1 MDDFNQV
8 NQIVSDAI
16 KDSSYITVLISSGVY
31 ILYTLIIRLVD
42 LFKAKDRNKPL
53 IQMASAIKEVSENVV
68 KLNTVLDKQI
78 QDAESKELTK
88 VRQVISLTFDSF
100 RANISKTCN
109 EIIIHNNIEENRKI
123 LAELVQT
130 LNELDNQ
137 NNLVVL
143 LKISN
148 LSDYFSQLAYVE
160 NLQAKLIEKTTF
172 LAKLNETL
180 NDSLNQSEELKKQY
194 KDLEDLEYKE
204 PSKEQ
209 ILQDLK
215 EAVNELKLVEE
226 GKLIARPAKEL
237 LDELE

>member
-78 QDAESKELTK
+78 QDAESKELAK
-88 VRQVISLTFDSF
+88 VRQVISLAFDSF

-109 EIIIHNNIEENRKI
+109 EIIIHNNIEENRDLI
-123 LAELVQT
+123 R
-130 LNELDNQ
+130 
-137 NNLVVL
+137 
-143 LKISN
+143 
-148 LSDYFSQLAYVE
+148 E
-160 NLQAKLIEKTTF
+160 NLFKTISTEYYKLYNIFSAYEVDGINIATKIKDEWIDDTTKECLEVIYDGQDKDVRIGQIINK
-172 LAKLNETL
+172 LAIIANEY
-180 NDSLNQSEELKKQY
+180 SVY
-194 KDLEDLEYKE
+194 
-204 PSKEQ
+204 
-209 ILQDLK
+209 
-215 EAVNELKLVEE
+215 VNKVFNH
-226 GKLIARPAKEL
+226 
-237 LDELE
+237 

>member
-88 VRQVISLTFDSF
+88 VRQVISLAFDSF

-109 EIIIHNNIEENRKI
+109 EIIIHNNIEENRDLI
-123 LAELVQT
+123 R
-130 LNELDNQ
+130 
-137 NNLVVL
+137 
-143 LKISN
+143 
-148 LSDYFSQLAYVE
+148 E
-160 NLQAKLIEKTTF
+160 NLFKTISTEYYKLYNVFSAYEVDGINIATKIKDEWIDDTT
-172 LAKLNETL
+172 KEC
-180 NDSLNQSEELKKQY
+180 
-194 KDLEDLEYKE
+194 LEVIYDGQDKE
-204 PSKEQ
+204 VRIGQ
-209 ILQDLK
+209 ILNKLTIIAN
-215 EAVNELKLVEE
+215 EHSVYVNNKVFNH
-226 GKLIARPAKEL
+226 
-237 LDELE
+237 

>member
-78 QDAESKELTK
+78 QDAESKKLTK
-88 VRQVISLTFDSF
+88 VRQVISLAFDSF

-109 EIIIHNNIEENRKI
+109 EIIIHNNIEENRDLI
-123 LAELVQT
+123 R
-130 LNELDNQ
+130 
-137 NNLVVL
+137 
-143 LKISN
+143 
-148 LSDYFSQLAYVE
+148 E
-160 NLQAKLIEKTTF
+160 NLFKTVSTEYYKLYNVFSAYEVDGINIATKIKDEWIDDTTKEC
-172 LAKLNETL
+172 LEVIY
-180 NDSLNQSEELKKQY
+180 DGQD
-194 KDLEDLEYKE
+194 KDVRIG
-204 PSKEQ
+204 Q
-209 ILQDLK
+209 ILNKLTIIAN
-215 EAVNELKLVEE
+215 EHSVYVNNKVFNH
-226 GKLIARPAKEL
+226 
-237 LDELE
+237 

>member
-16 KDSSYITVLISSGVY
+16 KNSSYITVLISSGVY

-88 VRQVISLTFDSF
+88 VRQVISLAFNSF

-109 EIIIHNNIEENRKI
+109 EIIIHNNIEENRDLI
-123 LAELVQT
+123 R
-130 LNELDNQ
+130 
-137 NNLVVL
+137 
-143 LKISN
+143 
-148 LSDYFSQLAYVE
+148 E
-160 NLQAKLIEKTTF
+160 NLFKTISTEYYKLYNVFSAYEVDGINIATKIKDEWIDDTTKEC
-172 LAKLNETL
+172 LEVIYDGQDKDVRIGQIINKLTIIANEH
-180 NDSLNQSEELKKQY
+180 SVY
-194 KDLEDLEYKE
+194 
-204 PSKEQ
+204 
-209 ILQDLK
+209 
-215 EAVNELKLVEE
+215 VNNKVFNH
-226 GKLIARPAKEL
+226 
-237 LDELE
+237 

>member
-31 ILYTLIIRLVD
+31 ILYTLIIKLVD

-88 VRQVISLTFDSF
+88 VRQVISLAFDSF

-109 EIIIHNNIEENRKI
+109 EIIIHNNIEENRDLI
-123 LAELVQT
+123 R
-130 LNELDNQ
+130 
-137 NNLVVL
+137 
-143 LKISN
+143 
-148 LSDYFSQLAYVE
+148 E
-160 NLQAKLIEKTTF
+160 NLFKTISTEYYKLYNVFSVYEVDGINIATKIKDEWIDDTTKEC
-172 LAKLNETL
+172 LEVIYDGQNKDVRIGQIINKLTIIANEH
-180 NDSLNQSEELKKQY
+180 SVY
-194 KDLEDLEYKE
+194 
-204 PSKEQ
+204 
-209 ILQDLK
+209 
-215 EAVNELKLVEE
+215 VNNKVFNH
-226 GKLIARPAKEL
+226 
-237 LDELE
+237 

>member
-88 VRQVISLTFDSF
+88 VRQVISLAFDSF

-109 EIIIHNNIEENRKI
+109 EIIIHNNIEKNRDLI
-123 LAELVQT
+123 R
-130 LNELDNQ
+130 
-137 NNLVVL
+137 
-143 LKISN
+143 
-148 LSDYFSQLAYVE
+148 E
-160 NLQAKLIEKTTF
+160 NLFKTISTEYYKLYNVFSAYEVDGINIATKIKDEWIDDTTKEC
-172 LAKLNETL
+172 LEVIY
-180 NDSLNQSEELKKQY
+180 DGQD
-194 KDLEDLEYKE
+194 KDVRIG
-204 PSKEQ
+204 Q
-209 ILQDLK
+209 ILNKLTIIAN
-215 EAVNELKLVEE
+215 EHSVYVNNKVFNH
-226 GKLIARPAKEL
+226 
-237 LDELE
+237 

>member
-53 IQMASAIKEVSENVV
+53 IQMASGIKEVSENVV

-88 VRQVISLTFDSF
+88 VRQVISLAFDSF

-109 EIIIHNNIEENRKI
+109 EIIIHNNIEENRDLI
-123 LAELVQT
+123 R
-130 LNELDNQ
+130 
-137 NNLVVL
+137 
-143 LKISN
+143 
-148 LSDYFSQLAYVE
+148 E
-160 NLQAKLIEKTTF
+160 NLFKTVSTEYYKLYNVFSAYEVDGINIATKIKDEWIDDTTKEC
-172 LAKLNETL
+172 LEVIY
-180 NDSLNQSEELKKQY
+180 DGQD
-194 KDLEDLEYKE
+194 KDVRIG
-204 PSKEQ
+204 Q
-209 ILQDLK
+209 ILNKLTIIAN
-215 EAVNELKLVEE
+215 EHSVYVNNKVFNH
-226 GKLIARPAKEL
+226 
-237 LDELE
+237 

>member
-78 QDAESKELTK
+78 QNAESKELTK
-88 VRQVISLTFDSF
+88 VRQVISLAFDSF

-109 EIIIHNNIEENRKI
+109 EIIIHNNIEENRDLI
-123 LAELVQT
+123 R
-130 LNELDNQ
+130 
-137 NNLVVL
+137 
-143 LKISN
+143 
-148 LSDYFSQLAYVE
+148 E
-160 NLQAKLIEKTTF
+160 NLFKTISTEYYKLYNVFSAYEVDGINIATKIKDEWIDDTTKEC
-172 LAKLNETL
+172 LEVIY
-180 NDSLNQSEELKKQY
+180 DGQD
-194 KDLEDLEYKE
+194 KDVRIG
-204 PSKEQ
+204 Q
-209 ILQDLK
+209 ILNKLTIIAN
-215 EAVNELKLVEE
+215 EHSIYVNNKVFNH
-226 GKLIARPAKEL
+226 
-237 LDELE
+237 

>member
-88 VRQVISLTFDSF
+88 VRQVISLAFDSF

-109 EIIIHNNIEENRKI
+109 EIIIHNNIDKNRDLI
-123 LAELVQT
+123 R
-130 LNELDNQ
+130 
-137 NNLVVL
+137 
-143 LKISN
+143 
-148 LSDYFSQLAYVE
+148 E
-160 NLQAKLIEKTTF
+160 NLFKTISTEYYKLYNVFSAYEVDGINIATKVKDEWIDDTTKEC
-172 LAKLNETL
+172 LEVIYDGQDKDVRIGQIINKLTIIANEH
-180 NDSLNQSEELKKQY
+180 SVY
-194 KDLEDLEYKE
+194 
-204 PSKEQ
+204 
-209 ILQDLK
+209 
-215 EAVNELKLVEE
+215 VNNKVFNH
-226 GKLIARPAKEL
+226 
-237 LDELE
+237 

>member
-88 VRQVISLTFDSF
+88 VRQVISLAFDSF

-109 EIIIHNNIEENRKI
+109 EIIIHNNIEENRDLI
-123 LAELVQT
+123 R
-130 LNELDNQ
+130 
-137 NNLVVL
+137 
-143 LKISN
+143 
-148 LSDYFSQLAYVE
+148 E
-160 NLQAKLIEKTTF
+160 NLFKTISTEYYKLYNVFSAYEVDGINIATKIKDEWIDDTTKEC
-172 LAKLNETL
+172 LEVIY
-180 NDSLNQSEELKKQY
+180 DGQD
-194 KDLEDLEYKE
+194 KDVRIG
-204 PSKEQ
+204 Q
-209 ILQDLK
+209 ILNKLTII
-215 EAVNELKLVEE
+215 ANEHSVYVKNKVFNH
-226 GKLIARPAKEL
+226 
-237 LDELE
+237 